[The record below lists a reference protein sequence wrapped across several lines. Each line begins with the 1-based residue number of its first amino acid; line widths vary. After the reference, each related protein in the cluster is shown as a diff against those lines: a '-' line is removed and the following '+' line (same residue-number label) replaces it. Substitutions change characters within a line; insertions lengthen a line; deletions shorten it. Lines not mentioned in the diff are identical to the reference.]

1 MSQQLTTTIV
11 PTASRIRRSQR
22 QHRVAMATPA
32 RRLVTVLGVTIT
44 DVTKRDAL
52 RLLEEVICAK
62 DSRCHSVFIVN
73 AHTLNLATEQPDY
86 RHVLNSGD
94 LVFNDGTG
102 VRWAAKQRGFVLRD
116 NLVGT
121 DLIPD
126 FFQATAGRGYRYFLL
141 GAAPDVIAQA
151 AAAAEKQ
158 FAGWSQ
164 AGFRHGFLN
173 GNDDDAI
180 DRINATKPDVLLVGM
195 GNPIQER
202 WITRHKS
209 RLHVPLVI
217 GVGGLFDHWIG
228 RPKRAPMWVRR
239 MGCEWMHK
247 LLLQPHKWRRYLIG
261 NPQFLLRMTISK
273 ERDVAAMQSRDQ
285 AALTAIPNGSQLLVG

>member
-11 PTASRIRRSQR
+11 PTTSRIRRPQR
-22 QHRVAMATPA
+22 QHRTAAAT

-52 RLLEEVICAK
+52 SLLEGLICAK
-62 DSRCHSVFIVN
+62 DSRCHSVFIAN

-102 VRWAAKQRGFVLRD
+102 VRWAARQRGIVLRD

-126 FFQATAGRGYRYFLL
+126 FFQATAGRGYRYFVL

-151 AAAAEKQ
+151 AAAAEKH
-158 FAGWSQ
+158 FTGWSQ
-164 AGFRHGFLN
+164 AGYHHGFLN
-173 GNDDDAI
+173 GKDDDAI

-202 WITRHKS
+202 WIARHKS

-228 RPKRAPMWVRR
+228 RPKRAPVWVRR
-239 MGCEWMHK
+239 IGCEWVHK

-285 AALTAIPNGSQLLVG
+285 AALTGIPNGSPLLVG